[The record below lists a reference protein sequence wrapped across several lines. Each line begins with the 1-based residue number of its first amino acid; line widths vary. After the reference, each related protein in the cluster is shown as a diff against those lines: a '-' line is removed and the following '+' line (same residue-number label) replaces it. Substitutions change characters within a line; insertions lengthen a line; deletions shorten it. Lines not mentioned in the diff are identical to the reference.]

1 MKRVELVCVGTELL
15 MGKVSTHS
23 VGLSERL
30 RTLGLA
36 FARETVVGDDPS
48 EMESVFLEAWRRG
61 DLVLCSGGL
70 GPTFDDITRDVWSKV
85 LKRPLRFR
93 SDLFQSIRDK
103 FRSMGLPMPPM
114 NRRQAFLLDGA
125 EEMENPNGTAPGQRL
140 TIGRKTVV
148 LLPGPGRELFPM
160 VDDFVLPWLRGIIPA
175 GARETRVWRLFGEAE
190 SDVDRRLRPLVRS
203 ERSHGKIEVAWGILA
218 QEGVV
223 DVELTVAGTS
233 RADVSRRMKAVEK
246 RVRKVFGKGIYGT
259 GRETLEEAV
268 GGLLKKQGGTLALA
282 ESCTGGGVAERI
294 TRVPGSSAWFV
305 EGLVTYANEAKKR
318 LLGVPESVLKKHGA
332 VSRACAL
339 AMADGV
345 RRRARTTWGVSVTGI
360 AGPDG
365 GSAALSAEFRG
376 QTASHRADIPV
387 GKPVGLVFI
396 AAAGPGVRRAW
407 EHRFSG
413 DRARIRE
420 RSALWALERLRRSL
434 TGKNKSGG

>member
-1 MKRVELVCVGTELL
+1 MRVELVCVGTELL
-15 MGKVSTHS
+15 TGKVSTHS

-36 FARETVVGDDPS
+36 IARETVVGDDPS
-48 EMESVFLEAWRRG
+48 EMEAVFREAWRRG
-61 DLVLCSGGL
+61 DLVICSGGL

-85 LKRPLRFR
+85 LNRPLRFR
-93 SDLFQSIRDK
+93 PELFRAIREK
-103 FRSMGLPMPPM
+103 FRAMSLPMAPM

-125 EEMENPNGTAPGQRL
+125 QVLANPNGTAPGQRL
-140 TIGRKTVV
+140 TIGKKTVV

-160 VDDFVLPWLRGIIPA
+160 ADDFVLPWLK
-175 GARETRVWRLFGEAE
+175 ARVPSGEMETRVWRLFGVSE
-190 SDVDRRLRPLVRS
+190 SDVDRCMRPLVRS
-203 ERSHGKIEVAWGILA
+203 EKSRGKIKVTWGILA

-223 DVELTVAGTS
+223 DVDLTVGGPTS
-233 RADVSRRMKAVEK
+233 EEVSRRITAIEK
-246 RVRKVFGKGIYGT
+246 RVRKIFGKGIYGI
-259 GRETLEEAV
+259 GRETLEETV
-268 GGLLKKQGGTLALA
+268 GGLLKTRGETLALA
-282 ESCTGGGVAERI
+282 ESCTGGGLAERI

-332 VSRACAL
+332 VSRACVL

-345 RRRARTTWGVSVTGI
+345 RRRARTTWGVAVTGI
-360 AGPDG
+360 AGPEG
-365 GSAALSAEFRG
+365 GFAA
-376 QTASHRADIPV
+376 
-387 GKPVGLVFI
+387 KPVGLVYI

-420 RSALWALERLRRSL
+420 RSALWALERLRRL
-434 TGKNKSGG
+434 LITIPNK